1 MSEFL
6 LIAGGLVLLAIGG
19 DVLVRGAVGTASR
32 LGVSPLLIG
41 LVLVGFGTSMPEL
54 TTSVQ
59 AALSGSPGIAVGN
72 VVGSNIANIL
82 LILGAAALLSPIVV
96 AKGVLSR
103 DGSFLAM
110 SQIALAAAL
119 FLTPVGRTSG
129 GLLFAGLIAYI
140 GLSYWLDRRSKNGA
154 AALHTAEAESVSP
167 PKGGLLVSLLL
178 LAGGIA
184 GVVIGAK
191 LLVDGAIS
199 IAEGFGISDAVIG
212 LTVVAVGTSLPEL
225 AASVA
230 AAMKRQ
236 GDIALGNV
244 IGSNIFNALGI
255 LGATAIIRPIEVP
268 ASILGS
274 DVWIMLGA
282 AALLVLVAATGRRIG
297 RMEGVVLLGLYVA
310 YTAWLAMGAAA

>member
-19 DVLVRGAVGTASR
+19 DVLVRGAVGTASK

-103 DGSFLAM
+103 DGSFLAV

-140 GLSYWLDRRSKNGA
+140 GLSYWLDRRSKSGA
-154 AALHTAEAESVSP
+154 AALHSAEAESVTP

-230 AAMKRQ
+230 AALKRQ

-297 RMEGVVLLGLYVA
+297 RMEGLTLLLLYAA
-310 YTAWLAMGAAA
+310 YTAWLAFGSL

>member
-82 LILGAAALLSPIVV
+82 LILGAASVIAPIAV
-96 AKGVLSR
+96 APGVLKR
-103 DGSFLAM
+103 DGSFLAV
-110 SQIALAAAL
+110 SQIALALAL

-140 GLSYWLDRRSKNGA
+140 GLSYWLDRRSQTGA
-154 AALHTAEAESVSP
+154 AELHTAEAESVPP
-167 PKGGLLVSLLL
+167 PKGGLLVSVLL
-178 LAGGIA
+178 LAGGIVA
-184 GVVIGAK
+184 VVAGAK
-191 LLVDGAIS
+191 LLVTGAIS
-199 IAEGFGISDAVIG
+199 VAEGFGISDAVIG

-230 AAMKRQ
+230 AAVKRQ

-244 IGSNIFNALGI
+244 IGSNIFNSLGI
-255 LGATAIIRPIEVP
+255 LGATAIIRPIDVP
-268 ASILGS
+268 DSILHS

-282 AALLVLVAATGRRIG
+282 AVLLVIVAATGRRVG
-297 RMEGVVLLGLYVA
+297 RMEGAVLLALYA
-310 YTAWLAMGAAA
+310 GYTGWLALSA

>member
-1 MSEFL
+1 MIDFV
-6 LIAGGLVLLAIGG
+6 LIAGGLVLLAVGG

-82 LILGAAALLSPIVV
+82 LILGTAALIAPIAVG
-96 AKGVLSR
+96 KGVLRR
-103 DGSFLAM
+103 DGSFLAL
-110 SQIALAAAL
+110 SQIAAAAAL
-119 FLTPVGRTSG
+119 WLTPVGRISG
-129 GLLFAGLIAYI
+129 ALLAAGLIVYI
-140 GLSYWLDRRSKNGA
+140 VGSYWLDQRARSGA
-154 AALHTAEAESVSP
+154 ADLHAAEAESVAA
-167 PKGGLLVSLLL
+167 PKGGLVMALLL

-184 GVVIGAK
+184 GVVFGAK
-191 LLVDGAIS
+191 LLVTGAIS
-199 IAEGFGISDAVIG
+199 IAEDFGVSDAVIG

-230 AAMKRQ
+230 AAVKRQ

-255 LGATAIIRPIEVP
+255 LGVTAVIRPLDAPV
-268 ASILGS
+268 SILGF
-274 DVWIMLGA
+274 DVWIMLA
-282 AALLVLVAATGRRIG
+282 CAALLVLVAATGRRVG
-297 RMEGVVLLGLYVA
+297 RGEGLFLLALYGAYVGWQVVG
-310 YTAWLAMGAAA
+310 GS

>member
-1 MSEFL
+1 MSEIL

-19 DVLVRGAVGTASR
+19 DILVRGAVGTASR

-96 AKGVLSR
+96 AKGVLTR
-103 DGSFLAM
+103 DGSFLAL

-119 FLTPVGRTSG
+119 LLTPVGRTTG
-129 GLLFAGLIAYI
+129 GLLFAGLIVYI
-140 GLSYWLDRRSKNGA
+140 ALSYWLDQRAKSGA
-154 AALHTAEAESVSP
+154 ADLHAAEAESVAAPTSRL
-167 PKGGLLVSLLL
+167 GVSLLL
-178 LAGGIA
+178 LAGGLA

-199 IAEGFGISDAVIG
+199 IAEGFGISDTVIG

-230 AAMKRQ
+230 AAVKRQ

-255 LGATAIIRPIEVP
+255 LGATAMIRPIDVP
-268 ASILGS
+268 ASILQS

-282 AALLVLVAATGRRIG
+282 AALLALVAATGRKITRL
-297 RMEGVVLLGLYVA
+297 EGVVLLVLYA
-310 YTAWLAMGAAA
+310 GYTGWLAIGAA

>member
-19 DVLVRGAVGTASR
+19 DVLVRGAVGTASK

-82 LILGAAALLSPIVV
+82 LILGAAAVIAPIAV
-96 AKGVLSR
+96 APGVLKR
-103 DGSFLAM
+103 DGSFLAL
-110 SQIALAAAL
+110 SQIALAVAL
-119 FLTPVGRTSG
+119 FLTPVGRTAG
-129 GLLFAGLIAYI
+129 GMLFAGLIAYI
-140 GLSYWLDRRSKNGA
+140 GLSYWLDRRSRNGA
-154 AALHTAEAESVSP
+154 AALHTAEAESVAP
-167 PKGGLLVSLLL
+167 PKGGLPVALLL

-268 ASILGS
+268 PSIIAS
-274 DVWIMLGA
+274 DMWIMLGA
-282 AALLVLVAATGRRIG
+282 AALLVLVAATGRRVG
-297 RMEGVVLLGLYVA
+297 RMEGVVLLALYAA
-310 YTAWLAMGAAA
+310 YTAWLAMGAV

>member
-19 DVLVRGAVGTASR
+19 DVLVRGAVGTASK

-82 LILGAAALLSPIVV
+82 LILGAAALIAPITV
-96 AKGVLSR
+96 ARGVLKR
-103 DGSFLAM
+103 DGSFLGL
-110 SQIALAAAL
+110 SQIALAVAL
-119 FLTPVGRTSG
+119 FLTPVGRASG

-140 GLSYWLDRRSKNGA
+140 GLSYWFDQRSKGPEA
-154 AALHTAEAESVSP
+154 RLHSAEAESVAP

-178 LAGGIA
+178 LAAGIA
-184 GVVIGAK
+184 GVVFGAK
-191 LLVDGAIS
+191 LLVTGAIS

-212 LTVVAVGTSLPEL
+212 LTVVAIGTSLPEL
-225 AASVA
+225 AASIA
-230 AAMKRQ
+230 AALKRQ

-255 LGATAIIRPIEVP
+255 LGATAIIQPIDVP

-282 AALLVLVAATGRRIG
+282 AALLFLVAATGRRVG
-297 RMEGVVLLGLYVA
+297 RMEGLGLLALYAA
-310 YTAWLAMGAAA
+310 YTAWLAYGSF

>member
-1 MSEFL
+1 VSEFL

-19 DVLVRGAVGTASR
+19 DVLVRGAVGTASK

-82 LILGAAALLSPIVV
+82 LILGAAALIAPITV
-96 AKGVLSR
+96 ARGVLKR
-103 DGSFLAM
+103 DGSFLAL
-110 SQIALAAAL
+110 SQIVLAVAL

-140 GLSYWLDRRSKNGA
+140 GLSYWLDQRSKGPEA
-154 AALHTAEAESVSP
+154 RLHSAEAESVAP
-167 PKGGLLVSLLL
+167 PKGGLLTSLLL
-178 LAGGIA
+178 LAAGIA
-184 GVVIGAK
+184 GVVFGAK
-191 LLVDGAIS
+191 LLVTGAIS

-212 LTVVAVGTSLPEL
+212 LTVVAIGTSLPEL
-225 AASVA
+225 AASIA
-230 AAMKRQ
+230 AALKRQ

-255 LGATAIIRPIEVP
+255 LGATAIIQPIDVP

-282 AALLVLVAATGRRIG
+282 AALLFLVAATGRRVG
-297 RMEGVVLLGLYVA
+297 RMEGVGLLALYAA
-310 YTAWLAMGAAA
+310 YTGWLAYGSF

>member
-19 DVLVRGAVGTASR
+19 DVLVRGAVGSASR

-82 LILGAAALLSPIVV
+82 LILGAAAVIAPIAVGR
-96 AKGVLSR
+96 GVLRR
-103 DGSFLAM
+103 DGSFLAL
-110 SQIALAAAL
+110 SQIALAVAL

-129 GLLFAGLIAYI
+129 GLLFAGLMAYI
-140 GLSYWLDRRSKNGA
+140 GLSYWLDQRSKGPE
-154 AALHTAEAESVSP
+154 AALHSAEADSVAP

-191 LLVDGAIS
+191 FLVTGAIS
-199 IAEGFGISDAVIG
+199 IAEGFGISDTVIG
-212 LTVVAVGTSLPEL
+212 LTVVAIGTSLPEL
-225 AASVA
+225 AASIA
-230 AAMKRQ
+230 AALKRQ

-255 LGATAIIRPIEVP
+255 LGATAIIRPIGVP

-282 AALLVLVAATGRRIG
+282 AALLFVVAATGRRVG
-297 RMEGVVLLGLYVA
+297 RMEGVGLLVLYAA
-310 YTAWLAMGAAA
+310 YTGWLAFGSF

>member
-1 MSEFL
+1 MSELL
-6 LIAGGLVLLAIGG
+6 LIGGGLVLLAIGG

-59 AALSGSPGIAVGN
+59 AALSGAPGIAVGN

-82 LILGAAALLSPIVV
+82 LILGAASLIAPIAV
-96 AKGVLSR
+96 APGVLRR
-103 DGSFLAM
+103 DGSFLAL
-110 SQIALAAAL
+110 SQIALAFAL
-119 FLTPVGRTSG
+119 FQTPVGRTSG

-140 GLSYWLDRRSKNGA
+140 GLSYWLDQRSKGPE
-154 AALHTAEAESVSP
+154 AALHTAEADSVTP
-167 PKGGLLVSLLL
+167 PKGGLLISLLL

-184 GVVIGAK
+184 GVVFGAK
-191 LLVDGAIS
+191 FLVTGAIS
-199 IAEGFGISDAVIG
+199 VAEDFGISDTVIG

-268 ASILGS
+268 SSILGS
-274 DVWIMLGA
+274 DVWVMLGA
-282 AALLVLVAATGRRIG
+282 AALLFVVAATGRRVS
-297 RMEGVVLLGLYVA
+297 RSEGAGLLLLYVA
-310 YTAWLAMGAAA
+310 YTAWLAFGSG